1 VLEEDVAC
9 LGVINNVCVIT
20 AESWEQHW

>member
-1 VLEEDVAC
+1 VLEKDVAC
-9 LGVINNVCVIT
+9 LGVINNVRVIT